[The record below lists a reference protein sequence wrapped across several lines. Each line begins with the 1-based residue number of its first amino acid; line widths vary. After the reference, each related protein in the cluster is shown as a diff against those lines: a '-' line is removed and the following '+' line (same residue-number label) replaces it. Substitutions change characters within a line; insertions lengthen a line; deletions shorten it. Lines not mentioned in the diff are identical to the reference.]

1 MRGTILNTM
10 KNKKFLIL
18 GAEGQLGREFAAV
31 LKKRELNFTAPKEEE
46 CNITNS
52 TQVDGI
58 INTVSPDIIINC
70 AAYNAVDEAEEKSE
84 VAYLVNSEAVSNIA
98 KTCKERN
105 IFLVHYSSD
114 YVFDGEKQE
123 LYVEEDK
130 PEPINVYGKSKLQGE
145 ERIREALDDYL
156 IFRLSWV
163 IGKGTQNFLY
173 KLSTWAQKNRVLKVT
188 ADEVSVPTFTT
199 DVVDV
204 TLLSL
209 EKELKG
215 LYHLTNRGYA
225 SRYELA
231 KFYIQK
237 MELDN
242 FVVPVPMSD
251 FKTKAKRP
259 GFSAMSNEKLSNA
272 LNISIPAWEDG
283 VIKYVL
289 ESDADICLSEAK
301 PKNLK

>member
-1 MRGTILNTM
+1 M
-10 KNKKFLIL
+10 KNKKILIL
-18 GAEGQLGREFAAV
+18 GAGGQLGKEFVSV
-31 LKKRELNFTAPKEEE
+31 LRKRQLDFSAPKEED

-52 TQVDGI
+52 TQLDEI
-58 INTVSPDIIINC
+58 ISAVAPDIIINC
-70 AAYNAVDEAEEKSE
+70 AAYNAVDEAEEKSD

-98 KTCKERN
+98 KICKEKN
-105 IFLVHYSSD
+105 IFFVHYSSD

-123 LYVEEDK
+123 LYIEEDK

-145 ERIREALDDYL
+145 EKIKEILDNYL

-173 KLSTWAQKNRVLKVT
+173 KLSAWAQKNRVLKIT

-209 EKELKG
+209 ERGLKG
-215 LYHLTNRGYA
+215 LYHLANSGYA

-237 MELDN
+237 MELEN
-242 FVVPVPMSD
+242 LVVPVPMSD
-251 FKTKAKRP
+251 FKTIAKRP
-259 GFSAMSNEKLSNA
+259 GFSAMSNKKLSNA
-272 LNISIPAWEDG
+272 LNINIPSWKDG
-283 VIKYVL
+283 VMKYLL
-289 ESDADICLSEAK
+289 EANAE
-301 PKNLK
+301 